1 MTTSTEPP
9 DRASDAEFTGDVA
22 GPASA
27 PEVVLEDGDEPEVA
41 LVDWGLAGRRL
52 ALSAVV
58 LLAVALGAWIV
69 TSLVVGAWRPGVLG
83 NFVGLALVGVFLVE
97 IWVVGGSALR
107 GMLRAGEA
115 GHRLA
120 GSDVGLLPPQLR
132 PGGSMKPPLAKVID
146 EQVAARESQASTPSG
161 DDDRPGRRRDGMPRD
176 DTTDVDPR
184 S

>member
-9 DRASDAEFTGDVA
+9 DQASDADRTGDPA

-27 PEVVLEDGDEPEVA
+27 PKVVLDDGHEPEVA
-41 LVDWGLAGRRL
+41 LVDWALAGRRL
-52 ALSAVV
+52 ARSAVV
-58 LLAVALGAWIV
+58 LLAAALGAWIV
-69 TSLVVGAWRPGVLG
+69 TSLVSGAWRPGVLG

-132 PGGSMKPPLAKVID
+132 PGGSMKPPLAKAIE
-146 EQVAARESQASTPSG
+146 EQVAARESEASTPPP
-161 DDDRPGRRRDGMPRD
+161 DDVRPGRRRDGMPRD
-176 DTTDVDPR
+176 DTTDADPR
-184 S
+184 A